1 MELVV
6 LILKIYLI
14 FTAIIMIVY
23 FIRHFIF
30 TLNRLTGKQRIY
42 YQDILDS
49 ELPSLSVFV
58 PMHNEEKVAA
68 DILNRLIA
76 ADYPRNK
83 FEIFPINDHS
93 KDKTK
98 KIINEFAKQH
108 PFIKPL
114 HRRKGKRGKPAGL
127 NEAMKIATGEIAIV
141 FDADYLPPKGILRD
155 MAIAFKDP
163 EVGAMMGRVI
173 PINTPKN
180 MLTRLLDLER
190 SAGYQIDQQARYNL
204 KLIPQ
209 YGGTVGAF
217 RREQFLTFGGFD
229 ENILAEDTELTFNFF
244 IKGWKV
250 VYASRVECYEEAPE
264 EWKTRARQ
272 IKRWARGHTQ
282 VMFRYLWPMLRSRH
296 ITTWEKIDGVLLLSI
311 YAVPFL
317 IALGIAI
324 SLILF
329 FLGEMQIFES
339 LFLFLLVI
347 AYNTFG
353 NIAPFNQLGIAAL
366 IDGSTHRIRLLPLL
380 FFVFLFNLWSSSLGF
395 VNAVFD
401 LLFKR
406 EIRWQKTERFRDAT
420 GRSG

>member
-1 MELVV
+1 MVV

-14 FTAIIMIVY
+14 LAAMIMIVY
-23 FIRHFIF
+23 FIRHFVF
-30 TLNRLTGKQRIY
+30 TLNRLIGKQRIY

-49 ELPSLSVFV
+49 ELPTLSVFV

-68 DILNRLIA
+68 DILNRLSS
-76 ADYPRNK
+76 ADYPRDK
-83 FEIFPINDHS
+83 LEIIPINDHS
-93 KDKTK
+93 EDDTK
-98 KIINEFAKQH
+98 KTIDEFARRY
-108 PFIKPL
+108 PFINPL
-114 HRRKGKRGKPAGL
+114 HRCQGKRGKPAGL

-180 MLTRLLDLER
+180 LLTRLLDLER

-204 KLIPQ
+204 RLIPQ

-217 RREQFLTFGGFD
+217 RREQFIEFGGFD
-229 ENILAEDTELTFNFF
+229 EKILAEDTELTFNFF

-250 VYASRVECYEEAPE
+250 VYASRVECYEEVPE

-272 IKRWARGHTQ
+272 ITRWARGHTQ
-282 VMFRYLWPMLRSRH
+282 VMFRYLWPMLRSSH
-296 ITTWEKIDGVLLLSI
+296 ITAWEKIDGALLLFI
-311 YAVPFL
+311 YVVPFL
-317 IALGIAI
+317 IAMGISI

-329 FLGEMQIFES
+329 FLGEMQIIES
-339 LFLFLLVI
+339 LFLFLLVV

-353 NIAPFNQLGIAAL
+353 NIAPFNQLGMAAL
-366 IDGSTHRIRLLPLL
+366 IDGSTHRIRLIPLL
-380 FFVFLFNLWSSSLGF
+380 FFVFLFNLWSSTLGF
-395 VNAVFD
+395 VNAVLD
-401 LLFKR
+401 LLFR
-406 EIRWQKTERFRDAT
+406 RDIRWQKTERFRDV
-420 GRSG
+420 SGGPG

>member
-1 MELVV
+1 M
-6 LILKIYLI
+6 
-14 FTAIIMIVY
+14 IMIIY

-30 TLNRLTGKQRIY
+30 TLNRLIGRQRIY

-49 ELPSLSVFV
+49 ELPTLSVFV

-68 DILNRLIA
+68 DVLHHLIL
-76 ADYPRNK
+76 ADYPREK
-83 FEIFPINDHS
+83 LEIIPINDNS

-98 KIINEFAKQH
+98 KIIDEIAKQH
-108 PFIKPL
+108 SFIKPL

-127 NEAMKIATGEIAIV
+127 NEAMEIATGEIAMV

-180 MLTRLLDLER
+180 LLTRLLDLER

-217 RREQFLTFGGFD
+217 RREQFLNFGGFD
-229 ENILAEDTELTFNFF
+229 VNILAEDTELTFNFF

-264 EWKTRARQ
+264 EWRTRARQ
-272 IKRWARGHTQ
+272 ITRWARGHTQ
-282 VMFRYLWPMLRSRH
+282 VMFRYLWPMLRSSH
-296 ITTWEKIDGVLLLSI
+296 ITVWEKIDGALLLLI

-317 IALGIAI
+317 IAMGIKI

-329 FLGEMQIFES
+329 FLGEMQIIES
-339 LFLFLLVI
+339 LFLFLLVV

-366 IDGSTHRIRLLPLL
+366 IDGSTQRIRLIPLL
-380 FFVFLFNLWSSSLGF
+380 FFVFLFNLWSSSRGF
-395 VNAVFD
+395 TNAVLD
-401 LLFKR
+401 ILFKR
-406 EIRWQKTERFRDAT
+406 DIRWQKTERFRAAT
-420 GRSG
+420 GGSG

>member
-1 MELVV
+1 M
-6 LILKIYLI
+6 
-14 FTAIIMIVY
+14 IMIAY
-23 FIRHFIF
+23 FLRHFIF
-30 TLNRLTGKQRIY
+30 TLNRLIGKQRIY

-49 ELPSLSVFV
+49 ELPTLSVFV
-58 PMHNEEKVAA
+58 PMHNEERVAA
-68 DILNRLIA
+68 DILNRLVM
-76 ADYPRNK
+76 ADYPRDK
-83 FEIFPINDHS
+83 LEVFPINDHS
-93 KDKTK
+93 DDNTLQ
-98 KIINEFAKQH
+98 IIEEFAQRYS
-108 PFIKPL
+108 FIKPL
-114 HRRKGKRGKPAGL
+114 HRQKGKRGKPAGL
-127 NEAMKIATGEIAIV
+127 NEAMENAAGEIAMV

-180 MLTRLLDLER
+180 LLTRLLDLER

-217 RREQFLTFGGFD
+217 RREQFFKFGGFD

-250 VYASRVECYEEAPE
+250 VYASRVECYEEVPE
-264 EWKTRARQ
+264 EWKIRARQ
-272 IKRWARGHTQ
+272 ITRWARGHTQ
-282 VMFRYLWPMLRSRH
+282 VMFRYLWPMLRSPH
-296 ITTWEKIDGVLLLSI
+296 ISAWEKIDGTLLLLI

-317 IALGIAI
+317 IALGIII
-324 SLILF
+324 SMILF
-329 FLGEMQIFES
+329 FCGEMQIVES
-339 LFLFLLVI
+339 LFLFLLVV

-366 IDGSTHRIRLLPLL
+366 IDGSTQRIRLIPFL

-395 VNAVFD
+395 ANAVLD
-401 LLFKR
+401 LLFNR
-406 EIRWQKTERFRDAT
+406 EIRWQKTERFRDAP
-420 GRSG
+420 GGSG

>member
-1 MELVV
+1 M
-6 LILKIYLI
+6 IL
-14 FTAIIMIVY
+14 Y
-23 FIRHFIF
+23 FMRHFIF
-30 TLNRLTGKQRIY
+30 TLNRLIGKQRIY

-49 ELPSLSVFV
+49 ELPTVSVFV

-68 DILNRLIA
+68 DILSRLVE
-76 ADYPRNK
+76 ADFPK
-83 FEIFPINDHS
+83 DKLEVIPINDHS

-98 KIINEFAKQH
+98 KIIDGFAH
-108 PFIKPL
+108 RYSFIKPL
-114 HRRKGKRGKPAGL
+114 HRIKGKRGKPAGL
-127 NEAMKIATGEIAIV
+127 NEAMEMATGEIAIV
-141 FDADYLPPKGILRD
+141 FDADYLPPRGILRD
-155 MAIAFKDP
+155 MTIAFKDP

-173 PINTPKN
+173 PVNTPKN
-180 MLTRLLDLER
+180 LLTRLLDLER

-217 RREQFLTFGGFD
+217 RREQFMAFGGFD

-250 VYASRVECYEEAPE
+250 LYASRVECYEEVPE

-272 IKRWARGHTQ
+272 ITRWARGHTQ
-282 VMFRYLWPMLRSRH
+282 VMFRYLWPMLRSSH
-296 ITTWEKIDGVLLLSI
+296 ITVWEKIDGALLLFI

-317 IALGIAI
+317 IALGISL

-329 FLGEMQIFES
+329 FLGEMQIVES
-339 LFLFLLVI
+339 LFLFLLVV

-366 IDGSTHRIRLLPLL
+366 IDGSTQRIRLIPLL
-380 FFVFLFNLWSSSLGF
+380 FFVFLFNLWSSTIGF
-395 VNAVFD
+395 ANAVVD
-401 LLFKR
+401 LMFSR
-406 EIRWQKTERFRDAT
+406 EIRWQKTERFREAS

>member
-1 MELVV
+1 MVV
-6 LILKIYLI
+6 LILKLYLI
-14 FTAIIMIVY
+14 FAAMIMILY

-30 TLNRLTGKQRIY
+30 TLNRLIGKQRIY

-49 ELPSLSVFV
+49 ELPTLSVLV

-68 DILNRLIA
+68 DILNRLVM
-76 ADYPRNK
+76 ADFPK
-83 FEIFPINDHS
+83 DKLEIIPINDHS

-98 KIINEFAKQH
+98 KIVNEFAH
-108 PFIKPL
+108 RYSFIKPL
-114 HRRKGKRGKPAGL
+114 HRSKGRRGKPAGL
-127 NEAMKIATGEIAIV
+127 NEAMEKATGEIAIV

-180 MLTRLLDLER
+180 LLTRLLDLER

-217 RREQFLTFGGFD
+217 RREQFMAFGGFD

-244 IKGWKV
+244 LKGWKV
-250 VYASRVECYEEAPE
+250 VYASRVECYEEVPE

-272 IKRWARGHTQ
+272 ITRWARGHTQ
-282 VMFRYLWPMLRSRH
+282 VMFMYLWPMLKSLH
-296 ITTWEKIDGVLLLSI
+296 ITVWEKIDGALLLFI
-311 YAVPFL
+311 YTVPFL
-317 IALGIAI
+317 IALGISV
-324 SLILF
+324 SLVLF
-329 FLGEMQIFES
+329 FLGEMQIVES
-339 LFLFLLVI
+339 LFLFLLVV

-366 IDGSTHRIRLLPLL
+366 IDGSTQRIRLIPLL
-380 FFVFLFNLWSSSLGF
+380 FFVFLFNLWSSTIGF
-395 VNAVFD
+395 ANAVVD

-406 EIRWQKTERFRDAT
+406 EIRWQKTERFREASR
-420 GRSG
+420 RSG

>member
-1 MELVV
+1 MELVL
-6 LILKIYLI
+6 LILKLYLI
-14 FTAIIMIVY
+14 FVAVIMIIY
-23 FIRHFIF
+23 FIRHFLF
-30 TLNRLTGKQRIY
+30 TLNRLIGKQRIY

-49 ELPSLSVFV
+49 ELPTLSVFV

-68 DILNRLIA
+68 DILNRLIT
-76 ADYPRNK
+76 ADYPRDK
-83 FEIFPINDHS
+83 LEVIPINDHS
-93 KDKTK
+93 KDKTQR
-98 KIINEFAKQH
+98 IIDEFARQH
-108 PFIKPL
+108 PFIKPI

-127 NEAMKIATGEIAIV
+127 NEAMEKATGDIAVV

-180 MLTRLLDLER
+180 LLTRLLDLER

-217 RREQFLTFGGFD
+217 RREQFINFGGFD

-250 VYASRVECYEEAPE
+250 VYASRVECYEEVPE
-264 EWKTRARQ
+264 DWNTRARQ
-272 IKRWARGHTQ
+272 ITRWARGHTQ
-282 VMFRYLWPMLRSRH
+282 VMIRYLWPMLKSTHISR
-296 ITTWEKIDGVLLLSI
+296 WEKIDGILLLSI
-311 YAVPFL
+311 YTVPFL
-317 IALGIAI
+317 IALGI
-324 SLILF
+324 SLSLVLF
-329 FLGEMQIFES
+329 FLGEMQIVES
-339 LFLFLLVI
+339 LFLFLLVV

-366 IDGSTHRIRLLPLL
+366 IDGSTRRICLIPFL
-380 FFVFLFNLWSSSLGF
+380 FFVFLFNLWRSSLGF
-395 VNAVFD
+395 INAVFD

-406 EIRWQKTERFRDAT
+406 EIRWQKTERFRET
-420 GRSG
+420 SGESG